1 MTKEQKRQWLVRILM
16 GAVLGALLLPA
27 VSLWGNSMM
36 VSSPTC
42 GVERFITPAM
52 LERFGGPSLALVVE
66 CGMCWLY
73 PVVCF
78 LCYLPMV
85 FILINSSALF
95 HCFMV
100 SVPALAGMAVGW
112 FIRQKVSK
120 SGD

>member
-1 MTKEQKRQWLVRILM
+1 MSASSW

-85 FILINSSALF
+85 FILFNSSALF

-100 SVPALAGMAVGW
+100 SVPALAGLYDKKC
-112 FIRQKVSK
+112 QKVEIEPWFAPNVAK
-120 SGD
+120 